1 MEIHIA
7 WQTSRGQASEFDIVV
22 LKILHFA
29 GISVRTMQFYKK
41 NSFYK
46 ITFSLE
52 TAECWNVRW
61 TGKVIVTIDRFNEF
75 GLIDVWEQTCNWV
88 SKDIYFID
96 IIFWIVKKVI
106 NSETRH
112 KIVHLTFYVVHSRVW
127 GSPFSEYGDSF
138 IRCGV
143 QTLPGG

>member
-61 TGKVIVTIDRFNEF
+61 TGKVIATIDRFNEF
-75 GLIDVWEQTCNWV
+75 GLIDVWEQTCN
-88 SKDIYFID
+88 
-96 IIFWIVKKVI
+96 
-106 NSETRH
+106 
-112 KIVHLTFYVVHSRVW
+112 
-127 GSPFSEYGDSF
+127 
-138 IRCGV
+138 
-143 QTLPGG
+143 